1 MAKRSAARALGAL
14 TRAFTAPEFLARTE
28 LSREGALALLETVE
42 FAVLSYA
49 MSGAA
54 FALRRD
60 PLWILFMVV
69 EIRLLQRYWAALGR
83 CLTARWARW
92 TLAALGVAACL
103 TAAALFGPLAVPE
116 VPGLLG

>member
-1 MAKRSAARALGAL
+1 MNERKGRVL
-14 TRAFTAPEFLARTE
+14 E
-28 LSREGALALLETVE
+28 ALLETVE

-69 EIRLLQRYWAALGR
+69 EIRLLQKYWAALGR

-103 TAAALFGPLAVPE
+103 TVRGRPGRPAVRE
-116 VPGLLG
+116 EAGLLG

>member
-1 MAKRSAARALGAL
+1 MNERKGRVL
-14 TRAFTAPEFLARTE
+14 E
-28 LSREGALALLETVE
+28 ALLETVE

-69 EIRLLQRYWAALGR
+69 EIRLLQKYWAALGR
-83 CLTARWARW
+83 CLRARW

>member
-1 MAKRSAARALGAL
+1 MNERKGRVL
-14 TRAFTAPEFLARTE
+14 E
-28 LSREGALALLETVE
+28 ALLETVE

-54 FALRRD
+54 FAL
-60 PLWILFMVV
+60 WILFMVV
-69 EIRLLQRYWAALGR
+69 EIRLLQKYWAALGR

-103 TAAALFGPLAVPE
+103 TAAALFGPLPVPE

>member
-1 MAKRSAARALGAL
+1 MNERKGRVL
-14 TRAFTAPEFLARTE
+14 E
-28 LSREGALALLETVE
+28 ALLETVE

-60 PLWILFMVV
+60 PLWILFLVV
-69 EIRLLQRYWAALGR
+69 EIRLLQQYWAALGR
-83 CLTARWARW
+83 CLTA
-92 TLAALGVAACL
+92 AALV
-103 TAAALFGPLAVPE
+103 GPLAVPE

>member
-1 MAKRSAARALGAL
+1 MNERKGRVL
-14 TRAFTAPEFLARTE
+14 E
-28 LSREGALALLETVE
+28 ALLETVE

-54 FALRRD
+54 FALRRH

-69 EIRLLQRYWAALGR
+69 EIRLLQKYWAALGR

-92 TLAALGVAACL
+92 TLAALGVAAGAGGARPAGVRGPSLRPKNMRVHENRSELWNCL
-103 TAAALFGPLAVPE
+103 N
-116 VPGLLG
+116 

>member
-1 MAKRSAARALGAL
+1 MNERKGRVL
-14 TRAFTAPEFLARTE
+14 E
-28 LSREGALALLETVE
+28 ALLETVE

-69 EIRLLQRYWAALGR
+69 EIRLLQKYWAALGR

-103 TAAALFGPLAVPE
+103 TAAALFGPLAALFGPLAVPE

>member
-1 MAKRSAARALGAL
+1 MNERKGRVL
-14 TRAFTAPEFLARTE
+14 E
-28 LSREGALALLETVE
+28 ALLETVE

-69 EIRLLQRYWAALGR
+69 EIRLLQKYWAA
-83 CLTARWARW
+83 
-92 TLAALGVAACL
+92 
-103 TAAALFGPLAVPE
+103 E
-116 VPGLLG
+116 VPSVLGMPLSRRAPT

>member
-1 MAKRSAARALGAL
+1 MNERKGRVL
-14 TRAFTAPEFLARTE
+14 E
-28 LSREGALALLETVE
+28 ALLEAVE

-69 EIRLLQRYWAALGR
+69 EIRLLQKYWAALGR

>member
-1 MAKRSAARALGAL
+1 MNERKGRVL
-14 TRAFTAPEFLARTE
+14 E
-28 LSREGALALLETVE
+28 ALLETVE

-69 EIRLLQRYWAALGR
+69 EIRLLQKYWA
-83 CLTARWARW
+83 
-92 TLAALGVAACL
+92 AALGVAACL
-103 TAAALFGPLAVPE
+103 TAAALFGPLPVPE

>member
-1 MAKRSAARALGAL
+1 MNERKGRVL
-14 TRAFTAPEFLARTE
+14 E
-28 LSREGALALLETVE
+28 ALLETVE

-69 EIRLLQRYWAALGR
+69 EIRLLQKYWAALGCSAPWR
-83 CLTARWARW
+83 CRRCP
-92 TLAALGVAACL
+92 ACWGEG
-103 TAAALFGPLAVPE
+103 AQPPPKEYESA
-116 VPGLLG
+116 

>member
-1 MAKRSAARALGAL
+1 MTRERAGSW
-14 TRAFTAPEFLARTE
+14 RP
-28 LSREGALALLETVE
+28 LLETVE

-69 EIRLLQRYWAALGR
+69 EIRLLQKYWAALGR
-83 CLTARWARW
+83 CLTARGPGGRW
-92 TLAALGVAACL
+92 PPLGWPPGL

-116 VPGLLG
+116 VPGPAGVRGPASAQRI

>member
-1 MAKRSAARALGAL
+1 MNERKGRVL
-14 TRAFTAPEFLARTE
+14 E
-28 LSREGALALLETVE
+28 ALLETVE

-69 EIRLLQRYWAALGR
+69 EIRLLQKYWAALG
-83 CLTARWARW
+83 RWARW

-103 TAAALFGPLAVPE
+103 TAAALFGPLPVPE

>member
-1 MAKRSAARALGAL
+1 MNERKGRVL
-14 TRAFTAPEFLARTE
+14 E
-28 LSREGALALLETVE
+28 ALLETVE

-69 EIRLLQRYWAALGR
+69 EIRLLQKYWA
-83 CLTARWARW
+83 
-92 TLAALGVAACL
+92 AACL

>member
-1 MAKRSAARALGAL
+1 MNERKGRVL
-14 TRAFTAPEFLARTE
+14 E
-28 LSREGALALLETVE
+28 ALLETVE

-69 EIRLLQRYWAALGR
+69 EIRLLQKYWAALGR
-83 CLTARWARW
+83 CLTA
-92 TLAALGVAACL
+92 
-103 TAAALFGPLAVPE
+103 AALFGPLPVPE

>member
-1 MAKRSAARALGAL
+1 MNERKGRVL
-14 TRAFTAPEFLARTE
+14 E
-28 LSREGALALLETVE
+28 ALLETVE

-69 EIRLLQRYWAALGR
+69 EIRLLQKYWAALGR
-83 CLTARWARW
+83 LPDRGGAVRPPAGAGGARPAGVRGPSLRPKNMRVHENRSELWNCLN
-92 TLAALGVAACL
+92 
-103 TAAALFGPLAVPE
+103 
-116 VPGLLG
+116 

>member
-1 MAKRSAARALGAL
+1 MNERKGRVL
-14 TRAFTAPEFLARTE
+14 E
-28 LSREGALALLETVE
+28 ALLETVE

-69 EIRLLQRYWAALGR
+69 EIRLLQKYWAALGR

-103 TAAALFGPLAVPE
+103 TAAALFG
-116 VPGLLG
+116 GR